1 MTVPDIHRS
10 VLDSMLDGVLVV
22 ETGGRIETLNPT
34 AERILGL
41 EPGEAEGRS
50 FAELFIARDGFDDFT
65 QLMLDAVSGDAGPER
80 RVVEVETG
88 GSTRSLSVATSYL
101 RTEEAGA
108 ARPVASIA
116 VFSDITELREL
127 RETELRLAKAA
138 EEQHGL
144 LQDAYREIEERNGA
158 LAAALRKVRVVQG
171 LGMVLV
177 IGVFLGAGLWT
188 WRPLDLFE
196 VADLSFLGGA
206 AGAAPNAGEGAGE
219 LRTLT
224 VEPGRVS
231 SSLTLK
237 GRLAPWR
244 EVELKTPVQGAVAAV
259 RFTMGERVEE
269 GQALLELDLAKTRR
283 KYQSALLKVAKAEEA
298 LAELRNWDKS
308 AEMVKARRSFTK
320 AQMSMDS
327 RRTRMRK
334 SRFLFEQG
342 LLAAAE
348 FEDEERQYK
357 SQLLDHESAR
367 EELES
372 VRAKADEKAVRAA
385 ELALETA
392 RAGLLDAKDQL
403 EENVVRAPFAG
414 TVLPP
419 GRGGKELVEG
429 AVLRRNDPLFR
440 IGDFSRISAAAT
452 VDEID
457 IIKLR
462 AGQKVTVTGNAFP
475 GLRIGGVVDSVSAEA
490 DPAQKRKAIFKVSF
504 LLDRLEPAQQAR
516 IRAGMSAKLRVVTYE
531 NPKAMMVPLDA
542 VRRRGGKYWL
552 KVVDPG
558 SGEAQDREVIIGPT
572 TRQRVEIASGLK
584 AGETVVLSGG

>member
-10 VLDSMLDGVLVV
+10 VLDNMLDGVLVV
-22 ETGGRIETLNPT
+22 GTGGRIETLNPT

-41 EPGEAEGRS
+41 EPGEAEGRG
-50 FAELFIARDGFDDFT
+50 FAELFIARDGFDEFT
-65 QLMLDAVSGDAGPER
+65 QLILDAVGGDADAGR

-88 GSTRSLSVATSYL
+88 GRTRSLSVATSYL
-101 RTEEAGA
+101 RAEEDGA
-108 ARPVASIA
+108 ARPVAAIA

-144 LQDAYREIEERNGA
+144 LQDAYREIEARNGA

-177 IGVFLGAGLWT
+177 VGVFLGAGLWT

-206 AGAAPNAGEGAGE
+206 AGAAHTSGEGEGE
-219 LRTLT
+219 MRTLT
-224 VEPGRVS
+224 VEPRRAT

-237 GRLAPWR
+237 GRLLPWR
-244 EVELKTPVQGAVAAV
+244 EVELKTPVQGTVTAV
-259 RFTMGERVEE
+259 RFAMGERVEE

-283 KYQSALLKVAKAEEA
+283 KHRSAQIKVAKAEEA

-327 RRTRMRK
+327 RKSRMRK

-348 FEDEERQYK
+348 FEDEERQFK
-357 SQLLDHESAR
+357 SQLLDFESAR
-367 EELES
+367 EELDS
-372 VRAKADEKAVRAA
+372 IRAKADEKAVKGA

-392 RAGLLDAKDQL
+392 RAGLLDAEEQL
-403 EENVVRAPFAG
+403 EANIVRAPFAG

-419 GRGGKELVEG
+419 ARAGKDLVEG
-429 AVLRRNDPLFR
+429 AELRRNDPLFR

-457 IIKLR
+457 IVKLR

-475 GLRIGGVVDSVSAEA
+475 GLRLNGAVHSVSAEA
-490 DPAQKRKAIFKVSF
+490 DPAQKRRAIFEVAF
-504 LLDRLEPAQQAR
+504 LLDKLKPAQQAR
-516 IRAGMSAKLRVVTYE
+516 IRAGMSAKLRVVTYD
-531 NPKAMMVPLDA
+531 NPNAVMVPLDA
-542 VRRRGGKYWL
+542 VSRRGGKYWL

-558 SGEAQDREVIIGPT
+558 SGEVEDRQVTVGPT
-572 TRQRVEIASGLK
+572 TRRRVEIATGLK